1 MSETIWESLAVTG
14 LIFIFV
20 SFPESSF
27 HCIVNP
33 VHVRRNEKP
42 GEKSQLT
49 SKRKSRD
56 YFPSISLRSLAL
68 HAAITVIGVVYQ
80 LVSLIFG
87 ESSSSK
93 EESAASGL
101 TGKPPEQ
108 SQFQGGMG
116 KIFHTRLKP
125 NGFVQHALV
134 VREAL
139 ETRFS
144 VISPHAASSDA
155 TEWKVSVREM
165 HDGIIYATAPKGH
178 FAQNF
183 FPGVPVIREHIKG

>member
-1 MSETIWESLAVTG
+1 MASTSAAWSLRTATSHAPRVEPAKFA
-14 LIFIFV
+14 L
-20 SFPESSF
+20 
-27 HCIVNP
+27 
-33 VHVRRNEKP
+33 RRRSISP
-42 GEKSQLT
+42 PIPFGPT
-49 SKRKSRD
+49 
-56 YFPSISLRSLAL
+56 ISLRSLAL

-80 LVSLIFG
+80 HVSLIFG

-183 FPGVPVIREHIKG
+183 FPGVPFIRQHIKG